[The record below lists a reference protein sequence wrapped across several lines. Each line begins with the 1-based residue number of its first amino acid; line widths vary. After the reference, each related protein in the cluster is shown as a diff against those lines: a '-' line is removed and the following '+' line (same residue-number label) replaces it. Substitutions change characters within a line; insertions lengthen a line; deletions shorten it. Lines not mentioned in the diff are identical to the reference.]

1 MLASRQEADN
11 WIIRI
16 KTPYEERQMARYP
29 KFLMEHFQNPKNVGE
44 ISNPD
49 GIGTVG
55 NVSCGDI
62 MQIFIKVN
70 GNKISEVMFKTFGC
84 GAAIATSSIL
94 TERIKGSTIDEALKI
109 SERISKEILSEL
121 PKEKIPCFTLATNA
135 LKLAIEEYRCKQ
147 VEVHQKEEFDSLKK
161 GVQKG

>member
-1 MLASRQEADN
+1 
-11 WIIRI
+11 
-16 KTPYEERQMARYP
+16 MAKYP

-44 ISNPD
+44 ISDPD
-49 GIGTVG
+49 GVGTVG
-55 NVSCGDI
+55 NASCGDI
-62 MQIFIKVN
+62 MQMFIKVN
-70 GNKISEVMFKTFGC
+70 GNRISQARFKTFGC

-94 TERIKGSTIDEALKI
+94 TERIKGATIDDAMRI

-147 VEVHQKEEFDSLKK
+147 VELCQKEELDSLKQEA
-161 GVQKG
+161 QKIGKSEVS